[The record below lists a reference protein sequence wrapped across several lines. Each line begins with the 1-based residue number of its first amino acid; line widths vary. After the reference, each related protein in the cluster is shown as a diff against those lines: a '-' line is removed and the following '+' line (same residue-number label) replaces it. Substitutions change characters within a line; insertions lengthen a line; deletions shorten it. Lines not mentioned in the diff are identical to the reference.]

1 MLIGELP
8 EDTTVSNDGF
18 LLYSEDGVHALKIRK
33 KNAFESG
40 VTVYYGIANPEN
52 LVGMSPKDGDIY
64 FKLNGSNLESSTQIT
79 RIYVYVNSGNSGKW
93 VPSSFAHSGD
103 VTWTQLYN
111 SGEHIATIT
120 IDGYNIPVYAP
131 NGGTQIQIS
140 DVLYSGIDI
149 ATINI
154 NGTDFVIKAPSG
166 EASESLSDV
175 VFEYE
180 EDGQTHYISVV
191 DENNIA
197 KILLDPDTLI
207 YSGSNGLS
215 VKMRTADN
223 NVVINTPDF
232 TTDNAAPYGITF
244 NNPGYWMITLGAYLG
259 VNAAYTSND
268 PSEYIYL
275 KGVGDCFDNGFI
287 EERVPICL
295 FDGEVPNTHTITVS
309 GIAHITETNKII
321 TPHIGGTL
329 LNAVS
334 SANVAVFIR
343 GFRMGG

>member
-40 VTVYYGIANPEN
+40 VTVYYGLANPEN

-64 FKLNGSNLESSTQIT
+64 FKLNGETLEQSTQIV
-79 RIYVYVNSGNSGKW
+79 RIYVYVTSNSSDKW
-93 VPSSFAHSGD
+93 VPSSFAHSGE
-103 VTWTQLYN
+103 VAWNQIYQ

-149 ATINI
+149 CTIYL
-154 NGTDFVIKAPSG
+154 NGNPIVIKAPT
-166 EASESLSDV
+166 ASEGIVSDV

-180 EDGQTHYISVV
+180 ENGQTIDISVV

-197 KILLDPDTLI
+197 KILLDPDTLT
-207 YSGSNGLS
+207 YSGSTGLS
-215 VKMRTADN
+215 VSMYNISSNKAFT
-223 NVVINTPDF
+223 TPDF
-232 TTDNAAPYGITF
+232 TTDNAASMPWTF
-244 NNPGYWMITLGAYLG
+244 NKTGTFMIEMAFKMN
-259 VNAAYTSND
+259 VNSTYSSSSM
-268 PSEYIYL
+268 SEYLYL
-275 KGVGDCFDNGFI
+275 KGVGDCFEGGNI

-295 FDGEVPNTHTITVS
+295 YDGETLNTQTIFVS
-309 GIAHITETNKII
+309 GIAHITETNNTI
-321 TPHIGGTL
+321 TPHIGGNL
-329 LNAVS
+329 LNAIS
-334 SANVAVFIR
+334 SGNVTVYLRAYRI
-343 GFRMGG
+343 GG